1 MNFVESGKFVRDV
14 IVQPT
19 TPGIRV
25 ADEVFMAE
33 APIMARFDLGADLWA
48 GPLDRPTID
57 AVFDA
62 CRAPGQ
68 NFNPARSNFYHYCF
82 VRDMEATPGA
92 SLNWDHDRRLQ
103 DCLLM
108 ARLVHPTTVATC
120 YSARLFYRDHQIL
133 QIVPGPTQGLGAYA
147 WVNGNSWRNWLT
159 SSDIEEVRRLLISY
173 DSEKLRGRLGRAV
186 RHFLYACYT
195 YELDIRFT
203 LVVTGLEAL
212 VNARNRGVT
221 AQFKK
226 RLCMAGQDVGVMIT
240 EDAAKEAYEYRS
252 NFVHGQLLQG
262 QNISEK
268 VQQSYLPLETLLRLL
283 IKRSIADSHFA
294 SRFES
299 ESAIE
304 AAYPV

>member
-1 MNFVESGKFVRDV
+1 MSFVESENFVRDV

-25 ADEVFMAE
+25 ADEVFRAE
-33 APIMARFDLGADLWA
+33 PPIMTRIDLGHGLWVGA
-48 GPLDRPTID
+48 LDRPTID

-68 NFNPARSNFYHYCF
+68 NFNPARSNYYHYCF
-82 VRDMEATPGA
+82 CRDMDATPGA
-92 SLNWDHDRRLQ
+92 SLNWDHDQRLRE
-103 DCLLM
+103 CLLL

-120 YSARLFYRDHQIL
+120 YSARLFYQNHEIA

-147 WVNGNSWRNWLT
+147 WVNGNHWRNWLT
-159 SSDIEEVRRLLISY
+159 SSDMEEVKRLLTSY
-173 DSEKLRGRLGRAV
+173 DSEKLPSRLRRAV

-212 VNARNRGVT
+212 VNARNRSAT
-221 AQFKK
+221 LQFKR
-226 RLCMAGQDVGVMIT
+226 RLCMAGQDVGVTIT
-240 EDAAKEAYEYRS
+240 EAAAKEAYDYRS

-262 QNISEK
+262 DNISEK
-268 VQQSYLPLETLLRLL
+268 VQESYLPLETLLRLL
-283 IKRSIADSHFA
+283 IKRSIAEPQFA

-304 AAYPV
+304 GAYQV